1 MLARPSA
8 SYVIVLAS
16 AGLLMLLGLVM
27 VLSASS
33 VDSYLR
39 TRSSFTEFRKQ
50 AMFFAIGVPV
60 LVVASRLPVRVWR
73 VLAYP
78 ALLVAGVMLALVP
91 FMGHEV
97 NGNTNWLVIGGIQ
110 VQPSEAAKLAL
121 VLWGADLLA
130 RKERLLDQ
138 WKHLLAPLL
147 PVGAAFLLFVLL
159 GQDLG
164 TALVLM
170 AIVLALL
177 FFAGAPFRV
186 FAMVMAAGSAGAV
199 WLAVTH
205 PTRVERIISWTQ
217 PSTDPMSTNFQ
228 ATHGKFAL
236 GTGGWTGVGLGG
248 SREKWPGLLPEA
260 QNDFIFA
267 IIGEELGL
275 IGTLLVLALFGALC
289 YGGLRVAMRTQDS
302 FVRLAAAGVTIWIAF
317 QTLVNIGAVLGVVP
331 VIGIPLPL
339 VSAGGSALLTT
350 MAAIGLLLAL
360 ARDEARR
367 GRRLPAG
374 APRPRAAGMSG
385 RPDSPTGRPAAAGG
399 RARGTGASGSAPPG
413 GAAPGEPEPRRRP
426 SPRPAAP
433 VRSTGRPAPA
443 SRPQPARRPPEP
455 RPAPSPRTAGGR

>member
-1 MLARPSA
+1 
-8 SYVIVLAS
+8 
-16 AGLLMLLGLVM
+16 
-27 VLSASS
+27 
-33 VDSYLR
+33 
-39 TRSSFTEFRKQ
+39 
-50 AMFFAIGVPV
+50 
-60 LVVASRLPVRVWR
+60 
-73 VLAYP
+73 
-78 ALLVAGVMLALVP
+78 
-91 FMGHEV
+91 
-97 NGNTNWLVIGGIQ
+97 
-110 VQPSEAAKLAL
+110 QPSEAAKLAL

-130 RKERLLDQ
+130 RKWRLLDQ
-138 WKHLLAPLL
+138 WKHLLVPLL
-147 PVGAAFLLFVLL
+147 PVGGLFLLFVLL

-170 AIVLALL
+170 AILLALL

-205 PTRVERIISWTQ
+205 PTRVERIVSWTQ
-217 PSTDPMSTNFQ
+217 PSEDPMSTNFQ
-228 ATHGKFAL
+228 ALHGKFAL

-289 YGGLRVAMRTQDS
+289 YGGLRVAMRTDDV
-302 FVRLAAAGVTIWIAF
+302 FVRLAAAGVTAWIAF

-360 ARDEARR
+360 ARDEVRRARR
-367 GRRLPAG
+367 SARPP
-374 APRPRAAGMSG
+374 APRPHRAGMSG
-385 RPDSPTGRPAAAGG
+385 RPSAPLADPEPEHVPRAPRAPRPAGVSRASGRPA
-399 RARGTGASGSAPPG
+399 P
-413 GAAPGEPEPRRRP
+413 
-426 SPRPAAP
+426 
-433 VRSTGRPAPA
+433 RPAPA
-443 SRPQPARRPPEP
+443 SRAPEP
-455 RPAPSPRTAGGR
+455 RRASSPRTAGGR